1 MNSDIFRLPGW
12 QKCLCVCVQL
22 GKKKL
27 HHHTMGGGGIKKKGK
42 KPENVQSKILKL
54 DLFSEVTNSGT
65 VNLSLSPLSLSFLI
79 CNIS

>member
-27 HHHTMGGGGIKKKGK
+27 HHHMGGDKKEGK

-65 VNLSLSPLSLSFLI
+65 VNLSLSPLSLSFLN